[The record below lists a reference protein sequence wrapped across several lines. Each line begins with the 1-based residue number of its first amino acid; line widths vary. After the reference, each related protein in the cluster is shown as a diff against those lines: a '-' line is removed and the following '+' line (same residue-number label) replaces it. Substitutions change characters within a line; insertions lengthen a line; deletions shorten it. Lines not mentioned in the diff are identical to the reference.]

1 MSVNISEIIFR
12 AYCARDK
19 ILVPLSALYLPLKNI
34 RAVVNVH
41 VKGTI
46 MKKPLT
52 TFKVPNIVSLQ
63 EMVIQSAQ
71 RYGDKLA
78 LEDLNDTPIP
88 RVTYSSLLKNIL
100 TFGMALRSLG
110 IKERTHIAII
120 GENRV
125 QWALSYLT
133 AVCFNYVVVPVDRNL
148 SQNEILNVIHE
159 SDAEVVIFSSQYE
172 PIFIESHSSLHKVK
186 QYISMDGRSEN
197 TMFSSMV
204 ELLRSTRPCTV
215 EELPTIN
222 PEELCVII
230 FTSGT
235 LGRAK
240 GVMLS
245 QRNIASNLMAML
257 SVFPMYPTDRFLSV
271 LPMHHT
277 YECNCGMLCPLYAGS
292 SVHYARSLKTVVD
305 DLQRV
310 KATIL
315 LGVPLLYD
323 KMFKRIHKGIQEK
336 KTVAKLLPPLI
347 KVTDALQTV
356 GWKNAKKA
364 IFKELHHKFGGSIR
378 YFIAGGAAPDPL
390 VAKGLRDLGFNFI
403 QGYGLTETSP
413 ILALNSPF
421 NFKDDAAGLPLPGV
435 ELKINEPDNDG
446 IGEVYAKGPNVMLG
460 YYKNPTATAEVFDS
474 GWFKTGDLGYI
485 DSDGFL
491 HISGRKKNVI
501 ISKSG
506 KNVFPEEIE
515 DVLNRSPF
523 ILESLVYG
531 EHDPKLDEIIAAQIV
546 PDAEAFI
553 ELAERNEKA
562 ITKELLHQIIAE
574 EVAKVNRQL
583 SSYKQI
589 RKFVIRDQ
597 EFQKTTTQKIKR
609 FVNLAPQRAE
619 E

>member
-1 MSVNISEIIFR
+1 MQSPVKLFPVPTIS
-12 AYCARDK
+12 
-19 ILVPLSALYLPLKNI
+19 
-34 RAVVNVH
+34 
-41 VKGTI
+41 
-46 MKKPLT
+46 
-52 TFKVPNIVSLQ
+52 SLQ
-63 EMVIQSAQ
+63 DMIIKSSNT
-71 RYGDKLA
+71 YGDKLA
-78 LEDLNDTPIP
+78 LEDLSETPIP
-88 RVTYSSLLKNIL
+88 RLSYAALMKHILKL
-100 TFGMALRSLG
+100 GVALRSLG
-110 IKERTHIAII
+110 LKERSHIAVI

-133 AVCFNYVVVPVDRNL
+133 AACFNYVIVPVDRNL
-148 SQNEILNVIHE
+148 NGNEVLNIIHE
-159 SDAEVVIFSSQYE
+159 SDSEAVIFSAQYE
-172 PIFIESHSSLHKVK
+172 QIFTESHTSLHKVK
-186 QYISMDGRSEN
+186 HYISMDPISAGAPFHSMSELIRN
-197 TMFSSMV
+197 SKGCS
-204 ELLRSTRPCTV
+204 V
-215 EELPTIN
+215 EELPAID
-222 PEELCVII
+222 PGLMSAVL

-245 QRNIASNLMAML
+245 QGNIAANLTAML
-257 SVFPMYPTDRFLSV
+257 SVFMMYPTDRFLSV

-277 YECNCGMLCPLYAGS
+277 YECNCGLLCPLYAGS
-292 SVHYARSLKTVVD
+292 SIHFARSLKTVTD

-336 KTVAKLLPPLI
+336 KAVASMLNPLI
-347 KVTDALQTV
+347 KMTDIMQTV

-364 IFKELHHKFGGSIR
+364 IFKELHHKFGGSVR
-378 YFIAGGAAPDPL
+378 FFIAGGAAPDPL

-421 NFKDDAAGLPLPGV
+421 KLKDDAAGLPLPGV
-435 ELKINEPDNDG
+435 ELRINDPDKDG
-446 IGEVYAKGPNVMLG
+446 IGEVFGKGPNVMLG
-460 YYKNPTATAEVFDS
+460 YYKNPAATAEVFQD

-485 DSDGFL
+485 DADGFL

-523 ILESLVYG
+523 IMESLVYG
-531 EHDPKLDEIIAAQIV
+531 AEDAKLGEIIAAQIV
-546 PDAEAFI
+546 VDGEAFI
-553 ELAERNEKA
+553 ELAESAGKE
-562 ITKELLHQIIAE
+562 ITKEFLHQIIAD
-574 EVAKVNRQL
+574 EVGKVNKQL

-589 RKFVIRDQ
+589 RKFIIRDQ
-597 EFQKTTTQKIKR
+597 EFLKTTTQKIKR
-609 FVNLAPQRAE
+609 FANLAPQPVDE
-619 E
+619 